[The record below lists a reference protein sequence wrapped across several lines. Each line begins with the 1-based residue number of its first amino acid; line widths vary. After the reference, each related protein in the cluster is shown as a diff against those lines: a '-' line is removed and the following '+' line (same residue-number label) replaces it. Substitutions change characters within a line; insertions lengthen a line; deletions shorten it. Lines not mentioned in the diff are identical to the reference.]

1 MRTSD
6 DRRAPRDEQ
15 WVMSTQR
22 SRPSR
27 IVRRSSLLAV
37 AAMLCT
43 ACTGS
48 LFESDIPA
56 ATRYVLAAVPP
67 AANPS
72 SSAASQVDLAI
83 SRPDVAPGLD
93 TEGVAV
99 LRGRQLDYYRAAK
112 WGGSVTEVVQ
122 ALLINSFQDQQL
134 FRSVVA
140 EQTRVSGDYIFDVE
154 VRDFQAEY
162 GAGDA
167 PPVAHVTIIGR
178 LIRLVDREM
187 IGTVSATASKAAT
200 ENRMGPVAAAFE
212 SAVQQVALE
221 LAGKTAAATASDIEH
236 AGK

>member
-1 MRTSD
+1 MKKATGRGL
-6 DRRAPRDEQ
+6 RATVGECAA
-15 WVMSTQR
+15 
-22 SRPSR
+22 R
-27 IVRRSSLLAV
+27 ISLLPVSLRFGAV
-37 AAMLCT
+37 LSTALMCT
-43 ACTGS
+43 ACGS

-67 AANPS
+67 AASPS
-72 SSAASQVDLAI
+72 TTAASEVDLAI

-112 WGGSVTEVVQ
+112 WGGTVTEVVQ
-122 ALLINSFQDQQL
+122 ALLINSFQDQHL

-140 EQTRVSGDYIFDVE
+140 EQTRVSGDYIFDVD

-162 GAGDA
+162 AAGDG

-178 LIRLVDREM
+178 LIRLADREM
-187 IGTVSATASKAAT
+187 ISTVSATASKAAT

-212 SAVQQVALE
+212 SAAQQVALE
-221 LAGKTAAATASDIEH
+221 LANKTAAATAADK
-236 AGK
+236 ADKK